1 MNAAPVTVSF
11 PALGTTAVIAVVD
24 PGSLTAARELLVA
37 HLEAVDLACSR
48 FRLGSE
54 LSWVNA
60 HAGAPVRVSSL
71 LAREVRVA
79 LDAAANSDGCVDPT
93 LGAQLRA
100 AGYDRTFALVR
111 ERHSWRIAPLPPAR
125 GPAWRDVELDD
136 EQRMLLIPEGV
147 ELDLGATA
155 KALAADESART
166 IAETIGTGAL
176 VCLGGD
182 IAVAGSAPNGG
193 WSVRIAD
200 NHAAPLAGAGPS
212 IAISTGG
219 LATSSTA
226 VRRWNTDQ
234 GEAHHILDP
243 RSGQP
248 ANTPWRSVSVA
259 AATCVDANV
268 AATAAIVLGESALGW
283 LADRQLPARAVRR
296 DGSVVTVAG
305 WPTEARVA

>member
-1 MNAAPVTVSF
+1 MSAAPVSASF
-11 PALGTTAVIAVVD
+11 PALGTTAVVAVVD
-24 PGSLTAARELLVA
+24 PGSLTAARELLAA
-37 HLEAVDLACSR
+37 HLESVDLACSR
-48 FRLGSE
+48 FRTDSE
-54 LSWVNA
+54 LAWVNA
-60 HAGAPVRVSSL
+60 HAGAPVPVSRL
-71 LAREVRVA
+71 LARAVRVA
-79 LDAAANSDGCVDPT
+79 LEAAEMSDGRVDPT

-111 ERHSWRIAPLPPAR
+111 ERDSWRIGPMPPAR
-125 GPAWRDVELDD
+125 EPAWRDVELDD
-136 EQRMLLIPEGV
+136 EQRMLLIPTGA

-166 IAETIGTGAL
+166 IAAAIGAGAL

-182 IAVAGSAPNGG
+182 IAVAGPAPDCG

-200 NHAAPLAGAGPS
+200 DHAAPPAGPGPS

-226 VRRWNTDQ
+226 VRRWNTDR

-243 RSGQP
+243 RSGQS
-248 ANTPWRSVSVA
+248 ASTPWQSVSVA

-283 LADRQLPARAVRR
+283 LTDRQLPARAVRR